1 MQGQKRKAMQRFR
14 YRWVATTFQTW
25 VSWTRVEV
33 KNKLMAD
40 QGAPAINIADRS
52 TALHARPWL
61 GLRCGS
67 CMCKGRR

>member
-40 QGAPAINIADRS
+40 QGAPAINFADRP
-52 TALHARPWL
+52 HCMRAR
-61 GLRCGS
+61 G
-67 CMCKGRR
+67 